1 MVVYVPTIS
10 AIKDTAGF
18 ATLGVGFAIG
28 RTIHEFLSGC
38 IFLFFKHAY
47 DIGDRVEIYNLAA
60 TNSVSVV
67 VERISVLY
75 TVFKRIDNGKEL
87 QISNDRLNLK
97 RIENVTRSGP
107 NKEVLSVFVE
117 FTTTFKDIQY
127 LKSELQA
134 FLTHRE
140 NSRDY
145 LPKLSLRVASIYEMN
160 KMEIKCSFWHKSNWS
175 NEELRA
181 ARSSKF
187 LCALLAAIRKKP
199 IVRIAPLGSERKPT
213 FTVMMSKEAEKPMPI
228 EKHLGTSHPNKPTA
242 VPAETHADIDLTFE
256 VEESLRQEQEHAAEE
271 QKKAAKQAADRAAM
285 EAEDA
290 AYVNISSVPV
300 IPGINSENGKPSES
314 DLDAYPF
321 INRGS
326 RGLRKKVVG
335 MERSV
340 YYSS

>member
-60 TNSVSVV
+60 TSSVSVV

-127 LKSELQA
+127 LKSELQT
-134 FLTHRE
+134 FLTRRE

-145 LPKLSLRVASIYEMN
+145 LPKLGLRVASIYEMN
-160 KMEIKCSFWHKSNWS
+160 KMEIICSFWHKSNWS

-199 IVRIAPLGSERKPT
+199 LVRIAPLGSERKPT
-213 FTVMMSKEAEKPMPI
+213 FTVMTSKDAEKSSPTD
-228 EKHLGTSHPNKPTA
+228 KHPSKPSKPTPA
-242 VPAETHADIDLTFE
+242 PAEPHADIDLSFA
-256 VEESLRQEQEHAAEE
+256 VEDSLREEEQRAAEAK
-271 QKKAAKQAADRAAM
+271 KKAAKEAADREAA

-300 IPGINSENGKPSES
+300 IPGVNSENGRVTGG

-321 INRGS
+321 IHRGS
-326 RGLRKKVVG
+326 RGLRRKVVG

-340 YYSS
+340 FYSS